1 MHLYLSDVAPLSF
14 LISSRV
20 IKDAAFETQTFLSK
34 ATYES
39 FRGVTCEMPRS
50 HDTDKAFTSY
60 QVRVSNDGRLWSQP
74 VPLFIFDGGCL
85 KCTTRNMG
93 CEIKVGKYKQHFSLK
108 SEFLQTSTAT
118 SENFIFEKIKSLSLF
133 RELLFRFK
141 LSTT

>member
-1 MHLYLSDVAPLSF
+1 MGSCIRILHLYLSDVAPLSF

-20 IKDAAFETQTFLSK
+20 IKDATFETQTFLSK

-93 CEIKVGKYKQHFSLK
+93 CEIKVGKYKQHFFS
-108 SEFLQTSTAT
+108 
-118 SENFIFEKIKSLSLF
+118 
-133 RELLFRFK
+133 
-141 LSTT
+141 